1 MTYLSG
7 HLSAGFMQPGPVDWM
22 ADLLTSRLTD
32 WLTDWLADRL
42 LDCLIVSCMPGLLG
56 SFVYFTTGTQLSKL
70 KVDYSKTILL
80 RFPCPCQY
88 APLILPMT
96 KVLSANRKT
105 MIKWMIDRQAKANME
120 LCFSSPVFL
129 LSGSCY
135 PTAPSR
141 ASDSSEWKFLEGR
154 KRETEEV
161 LRMY

>member
-22 ADLLTSRLTD
+22 ADWLTSRLTD
-32 WLTDWLADRL
+32 WLTDWQT
-42 LDCLIVSCMPGLLG
+42 DCLIVWLSHVCLGCWAVLFTLPQEHSC
-56 SFVYFTTGTQLSKL
+56 QNWRWI
-70 KVDYSKTILL
+70 ILRPYYCAFLALANMRPLFCLWL
-80 RFPCPCQY
+80 RFCQQI
-88 APLILPMT
+88 A
-96 KVLSANRKT
+96 KRWK
-105 MIKWMIDRQAKANME
+105 KWMIDRQAKANME
-120 LCFSSPVFL
+120 LCFSSPVFI